1 MYPHAVRRGG
11 TEGNIILYIGKSGRT
26 KKLPGD
32 LYASYPQT
40 GDLNWWTPLDRYKET
55 GEKKGGGVEGGRGR
69 NFGGEE
75 AETVARYCTAYSGG
89 CNSRGRRPRG

>member
-40 GDLNWWTPLDRYKET
+40 GDLTWWTPLDRYKET
-55 GEKKGGGVEGGRGR
+55 GEKKGGGCIESRR
-69 NFGGEE
+69 CEKERRKDISKIISRIFPILLMEYF
-75 AETVARYCTAYSGG
+75 ETVS
-89 CNSRGRRPRG
+89 